1 MPHTNV
7 PPGRIRWDVPNS
19 VVTISFLDIAGQV
32 PTKSGLNWGHR
43 NGRDRNQAYL
53 SIKGNA
59 RFGFLPHRAVPF
71 TLQTDDG
78 HRFICVVAQDENKA
92 IETQNSNSELGLY
105 IRQRIGVPSG
115 QLIVLNDLV
124 NYGRTDFTII
134 KNDDG
139 TYTLDLSV

>member
-1 MPHTNV
+1 M
-7 PPGRIRWDVPNS
+7 
-19 VVTISFLDIAGQV
+19 
-32 PTKSGLNWGHR
+32 
-43 NGRDRNQAYL
+43 
-53 SIKGNA
+53 
-59 RFGFLPHRAVPF
+59 
-71 TLQTDDG
+71 QTDDG